1 MFNQYQVSETQNR
14 HKETNNLIACAER
27 ELKLRRHVYPN
38 LVARGKKTP
47 KAAEYEIKCM
57 KEILVILH
65 LVNRLNFLEQPQ
77 TKTERMIFENTHPE
91 MKND

>member
-1 MFNQYQVSETQNR
+1 MFNQYQTNNKNR
-14 HKETNNLIACAER
+14 HKEIENLITCAER
-27 ELKLRRHVYPN
+27 ELKLRRHVYPT
-38 LVARGKKTP
+38 LIARGKKTP
-47 KAAEYEIKCM
+47 GAAEYETKCM
-57 KEILVILH
+57 KEILVTLH

>member
-1 MFNQYQVSETQNR
+1 MFNQYQTNNKDR
-14 HKETNNLIACAER
+14 HKEIENLIACAER

-47 KAAEYEIKCM
+47 KAAEYKIKCM
-57 KEILVILH
+57 KKILVILH
-65 LVNRLNFLEQPQ
+65 LVNRRNFLEQPQ
-77 TKTERMIFENTHPE
+77 TKTERMIFENTRPE